1 MGGRPSLVAA
11 TEAPVATIV
20 RRLPAPA
27 LPSRVH
33 SWLRA
38 HLTDEWTVALIAV
51 ALSIGFYVW
60 YDVHGLTLAFNDAR
74 IRELIARRVLM
85 SRTPGLAQLGTT
97 WLPLPFL
104 LMMPLIWNNT
114 LFSDGI
120 AGSLPSMLAY
130 VLAAVYMYRVGRL
143 VTSSRGAG
151 WVAAAALMLNPSLLY
166 MQSTAMSE
174 TASLGAFVIALY
186 YALQLT
192 RSYHP
197 LDIVKCA
204 AAVAAGTL
212 IRYENWVFGAAL
224 VPILLYVAWRRR
236 GYKQAEAWTF
246 LFSVLAFAGCAGWI
260 LYNAVIFHDPLLSFF
275 YGQRSHQFYA
285 NTPANQLPDKH
296 HAVTALKTYGLTVA
310 DTVGWAVF
318 ALAVIGLVV
327 FVWRNRLK
335 RTTLPVYLT
344 LVPFGFYWLALY
356 IGANTESLPGQGT
369 GALYNLRFGLATIP
383 AVALFVAI
391 LTMSGRV
398 AVRRALV
405 GAALAVIVATSV
417 LGSLNKPI
425 VLREAEYGA
434 QGAGTAVAG
443 RVDANWFGSRYHGGN
458 ILITYVNNSSMIFYL
473 LTKQHVPDR
482 ALITDAN
489 GPQFAGAL
497 SHPQRWV
504 TWIVMDSDATN
515 GKSMIWTTLH
525 GRHDWQRYFILRKT
539 FGTTQIYQRRVT

>member
-1 MGGRPSLVAA
+1 M
-11 TEAPVATIV
+11 
-20 RRLPAPA
+20 
-27 LPSRVH
+27 
-33 SWLRA
+33 
-38 HLTDEWTVALIAV
+38 
-51 ALSIGFYVW
+51 
-60 YDVHGLTLAFNDAR
+60 
-74 IRELIARRVLM
+74 
-85 SRTPGLAQLGTT
+85 
-97 WLPLPFL
+97 
-104 LMMPLIWNNT
+104 
-114 LFSDGI
+114 
-120 AGSLPSMLAY
+120 
-130 VLAAVYMYRVGRL
+130 
-143 VTSSRGAG
+143 
-151 WVAAAALMLNPSLLY
+151 
-166 MQSTAMSE
+166 
-174 TASLGAFVIALY
+174 
-186 YALQLT
+186 
-192 RSYHP
+192 
-197 LDIVKCA
+197 
-204 AAVAAGTL
+204 
-212 IRYENWVFGAAL
+212 
-224 VPILLYVAWRRR
+224 
-236 GYKQAEAWTF
+236 
-246 LFSVLAFAGCAGWI
+246 
-260 LYNAVIFHDPLLSFF
+260 
-275 YGQRSHQFYA
+275 
-285 NTPANQLPDKH
+285 
-296 HAVTALKTYGLTVA
+296 TALKTYGLTVA

-369 GALYNLRFGLATIP
+369 GAIYNLRFGLATIP

-443 RVDANWFGSRYHGGN
+443 RVDANWFGSSYHGGN
-458 ILITYVNNSSMIFYL
+458 ILITYVNSSSMIFYL

-515 GKSMIWTTLH
+515 GKSMIWTTPARPARLAALFH
-525 GRHDWQRYFILRKT
+525 PPQVVRDDADLPAACYVMAPATAMPR
-539 FGTTQIYQRRVT
+539 